1 MLTYIGLV
9 IAGIVIGFV
18 GGVLVYRNN
27 VDEFERQISELQS
40 GFDRVNEELDEAYKE
55 IGELKAKLSRKPN
68 KAGSKTV

>member
-1 MLTYIGLV
+1 MLTYIGLG

-18 GGVLVYRNN
+18 CGVLVYRNN
-27 VDEFERQISELQS
+27 VGEFERQISELQS

-55 IGELKAKLSRKPN
+55 VDKLKAKLSRKPN